1 MACSAPGTH
10 ADITIFDPAT
20 VASGPVHMTAD
31 LPGNSS
37 RLVADSVGVEHVF
50 VNGAE
55 TVRAG
60 AATGNLPGTLM
71 RSGRDTDTV
80 EP

>member
-1 MACSAPGTH
+1 MAK
-10 ADITIFDPAT
+10 
-20 VASGPVHMTAD
+20 D

-37 RLVADSVGVEHVF
+37 RLVANSVGVEHVF
-50 VNGAE
+50 VNGRE

-60 AATGNLPGTLM
+60 AGTGELPGTLL